1 MKAVILAGGAGT
13 RLRPLTEELPKPL
26 VPFLGEPLLF
36 RIIRQLIHV
45 GIHEIIITVG
55 YRGEQI
61 KNTVQAHDFGPDCLL
76 RFSEEDHPLGT
87 AGCVFHCKEFIT
99 EDTLII
105 SGDCVIDTDLRDF
118 IHDFNKQ
125 DGLVSIAASS
135 VEDPREFGTLLTDE
149 QHFVRAFVEKPM
161 WDQVCTDLVSTGIYI
176 IRPEIIEI
184 IASLGK
190 ANCDFAKDI
199 FPLLLEKQK
208 KIRVYELSGFWCD
221 VGSPESYLNACLR
234 LSPSGENSNV
244 FWDHVTVGANSLVR
258 NSVLCDRVLVGENV
272 IIQNSFI
279 GNQVVIEDHAC
290 VVNAKVDGHIRIA
303 QGTTITGIVQKRTEL
318 PNNCNIGDGELVG
331 ELSYDFL
338 LKLCGCIAMFFEDG
352 ATIAVVCQRNSRAS
366 VIGVSVQAGLLAC
379 GREIKE
385 GKGISLPAMRWMI
398 RKGICDGGVYIT
410 DSRIKLLNGNGND
423 LNRSERRRFHG
434 IYSKTKNIRPIG
446 NFYSVESIQNPEE
459 YYYSELI
466 HRFPCAY
473 RSLDYFGKKYTAE
486 ERNGLIAQIVLAL
499 YPDAPIFVPSHNGL
513 TAEAY
518 AKEKGRYVVH
528 CGEKPGDM
536 MDEMEKLMHIP
547 GVYEEYLMFTDDFAL
562 DLAACLWRETSK
574 EKQSID
580 SKSVYTRSRVV
591 SCPRKRCAAILRQIG
606 AEACCDGNSKEDGL
620 VFRSPKGCMHIC
632 ADGEHDHLN
641 IYVESFNEE
650 YSDELMGKWFDRIS
664 SLLK

>member
-1 MKAVILAGGAGT
+1 MAGGAGT

-36 RIIRQLIHV
+36 RIIHQLIHA

-61 KNTVQAHDFGPDCLL
+61 KNAVHVHDFGPNCVI

-87 AGCVFHCKEFIT
+87 AGCVFNCKEFIT

-105 SGDCVIDTDLRDF
+105 SGDCVIDAELCGF
-118 IHDFNKQ
+118 IDDFNRQ

-135 VEDPREFGTLLTDE
+135 VEDPREFGTLITDE
-149 QHFVRAFVEKPM
+149 QHYVRAFVEKPM
-161 WDQVCTDLVSTGIYI
+161 WEQVCTDLVSTGIYI
-176 IRPEIIEI
+176 IKPEIIEI
-184 IASLGK
+184 IASLGMTP
-190 ANCDFAKDI
+190 CDFAKDV
-199 FPLLLEKQK
+199 FPLLLEKGK
-208 KIRVYELSGFWCD
+208 KIRVYELKGFWCD
-221 VGSPESYLNACLR
+221 VGSPESYLSACLR
-234 LSPSGENSNV
+234 LSSSTENNNV
-244 FWDHVTVGANSLVR
+244 FWQNVTVGVNSLIR
-258 NSVLCDRVLVGENV
+258 NSVLCDQVCVGENV

-303 QGTTITGIVQKRTEL
+303 RGTTITGSIQKSTE
-318 PNNCNIGDGELVG
+318 PSNNGNFGDAELVG

-338 LKLCGCIAMFFEDG
+338 LKLCGCIAMFFEDA
-352 ATIAVVCQRNSRAS
+352 ATIAVVCQRNNRAS

-434 IYSKTKNIRPIG
+434 IYTKTKDIRPVK
-446 NFYSVESIQNPEE
+446 NYYCVESIQNPEE

-486 ERNGLIAQIVLAL
+486 ERNGLIAKIVLAL

-513 TAEAY
+513 IAEAY
-518 AKEKGRYVVH
+518 AQEQGRYVVH
-528 CGEKPGDM
+528 CGEKSGDVM
-536 MDEMEKLMHIP
+536 EEMEKLMHIP
-547 GVYEEYLMFTDDFAL
+547 GVYEEYLMYTDDFAL
-562 DLAACLWRETSK
+562 DLAASMWKETVK
-574 EKQSID
+574 EKQSAD
-580 SKSVYTRSRVV
+580 LKSVYTRSRVIA
-591 SCPRKRCAAILRQIG
+591 CPRKQCAAILRQIG
-606 AEACCDGNSKEDGL
+606 AEACCNGNSNENGL
-620 VFRSPKGCMHIC
+620 VFRTPKGCMHIC
-632 ADGEHDHLN
+632 ADGDRDNLN

-650 YSDELMGKWFDRIS
+650 YGDELMGKWMNRIS